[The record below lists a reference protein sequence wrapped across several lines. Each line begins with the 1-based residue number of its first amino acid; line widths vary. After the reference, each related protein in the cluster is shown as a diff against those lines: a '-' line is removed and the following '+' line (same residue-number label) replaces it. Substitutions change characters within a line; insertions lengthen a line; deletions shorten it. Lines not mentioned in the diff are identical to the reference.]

1 MAKKHQKHKKWLY
14 SGVFLVLFVAA
25 AAMVYL
31 VWDSYFAEKG
41 DDTGLR
47 DDGGSAE
54 TVTDGGGTDET
65 GSEADEVKDVVEKP
79 KVEQYD
85 GEDPNMSESL
95 SGAVTYAGVVDERL
109 MIRMNIDQYLEEGRC
124 ELSLVKDGA
133 TIYNSVANVVS
144 NVTTATCEGFDIPMG
159 ELEESGLIEIKINI
173 TAGNKTGVVWGEV
186 GI

>member
-1 MAKKHQKHKKWLY
+1 M
-14 SGVFLVLFVAA
+14 LFVAA
-25 AAMVYL
+25 AVIVYL
-31 VWDSYFAEKG
+31 VWNSYFAEKG

-54 TVTDGGGTDET
+54 TVTDGGTDKIDGEIDKT
-65 GSEADEVKDVVEKP
+65 SEVVEKP

-95 SGAVTYAGVVDERL
+95 SGAITYAGVVDESL

-144 NVTTATCEGFDIPMG
+144 NVTTATCEGFDILMG
-159 ELEESGLIEIKINI
+159 ELGETGLIEIKINI

>member
-1 MAKKHQKHKKWLY
+1 M
-14 SGVFLVLFVAA
+14 LFVAA
-25 AAMVYL
+25 AVIVYL
-31 VWDSYFAEKG
+31 VWNSYFAEKG
-41 DDTGLR
+41 DDGELR
-47 DDGGSAE
+47 DGGGSAE
-54 TVTDGGGTDET
+54 AVTDGGTDKIDGEIDKA
-65 GSEADEVKDVVEKP
+65 SEVVEKP

-95 SGAVTYAGVVDERL
+95 SGAITYAGVVDENL

-124 ELSLVKDGA
+124 ELSLVKDSA
-133 TIYNSVANVVS
+133 TIYNSVANVIS

-159 ELEESGLIEIKINI
+159 ELEGSGLIEIKINI